1 MMDTDAFN
9 CFKKSREIIYLNI
22 IFAVKYNFAVSLGA
36 TMGASGSPMK
46 IQKVIIHKGSR
57 RIYFLKHGRFYQN

>member
-1 MMDTDAFN
+1 ML
-9 CFKKSREIIYLNI
+9 CCS
-22 IFAVKYNFAVSLGA
+22 IFPAVKYDFAVPLGA
-36 TMGASGSPMK
+36 TTEVSDSPMK